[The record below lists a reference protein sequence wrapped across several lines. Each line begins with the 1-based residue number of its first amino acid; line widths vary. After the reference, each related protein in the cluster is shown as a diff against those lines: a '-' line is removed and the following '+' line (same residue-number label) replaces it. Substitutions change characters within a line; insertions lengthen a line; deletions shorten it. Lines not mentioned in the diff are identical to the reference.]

1 MLIASR
7 KIGQWG
13 DPLTLPKS
21 RSECAKWATANLPFG
36 KKIKTCVGWKVQWSH
51 LEVEGFLDFYGPDDL
66 AEDAKQAAAE
76 CAAAAIATAIGTT
89 IATEGAG
96 AAAAVA
102 AAEEAF
108 IGCMKQKVQDEAG
121 KFSVKYRADTHW
133 TDWS

>member
-13 DPLTLPKS
+13 DPLTLPKN
-21 RSECAKWATANLPFG
+21 RTECVKMGSMNILG
-36 KKIKTCVGWKVQWSH
+36 RRVSTCIGWKVQWSH

-76 CAAAAIATAIGTT
+76 CAAGAIATAIGTT

-96 AAAAVA
+96 AAAAAA

-121 KFSVKYRADTHW
+121 KFSVKYRAETHW